1 MNTADLLMDL
11 QSRGVEITAE
21 GERLK
26 IRAPEGAITPDLRA
40 RLVESKPDVLMALR
54 ACRDSDLLA
63 LCGRACV
70 GLAVDPVRLASFLV
84 VAEDPAW
91 CTERCARRL
100 AERMAEGNII
110 WPAAQS
116 VKATVE

>member
-26 IRAPEGAITPDLRA
+26 IRAPEGAVTPELRA
-40 RLVESKPDVLMALR
+40 RLVESKPAVLAVLKVSSDSELMALCRR
-54 ACRDSDLLA
+54 ACA
-63 LCGRACV
+63 
-70 GLAVDPVRLASFLV
+70 GLPVDPVHLASFLV

-91 CTERCARRL
+91 CTERIARHL
-100 AERMAEGNII
+100 ARRMAEGVIR
-110 WPAAQS
+110 
-116 VKATVE
+116 